1 MSIQPYTTT
10 VQVTADRDWL
20 ASRHGTDSTETIT
33 LDLTTFTKGIH
44 YAEPEP
50 GQPHGFVRSGVPV
63 GRITASGLYGL
74 YDPEAKDGRQVL
86 AGLVYA
92 EALYTP
98 GAKNIPAALFWHGSV
113 KADRIPGGINPAKVA
128 PAPGSAQI
136 RFLGEVA
143 A

>member
-1 MSIQPYTTT
+1 MTIQPYTTT

-33 LDLTTFTKGIH
+33 LDLTTFTKGVH

-63 GRITASGLYGL
+63 GRIAASGLYGP
-74 YDPEAKDGRQVL
+74 YDPAATDGRQVL
-86 AGLVYA
+86 AGLIYA
-92 EALYTP
+92 EAPYTP
-98 GAKNIPAALFWHGSV
+98 GTKNVPAALFWHGSV
-113 KADRIPGGINPAKVA
+113 KTAHIPGGIDPTKIVA
-128 PAPGSAQI
+128 APGAAQI